1 MGLSIGVGRC
11 LLQPH
16 AKLFECFCSIST
28 ILSCTYFLVDL
39 KNLAIFSNIESPSMW
54 KGSQAGDNSIFFGCF
69 FCGIAQDRVIRLQR
83 FGKIDI
89 SFFAVGRVTASREVS
104 CFELSQIIAVL
115 TERLTLFRSATGKRL
130 GKPSDDHGFFTF
142 VIGKFVGLA
151 ITSF

>member
-1 MGLSIGVGRC
+1 
-11 LLQPH
+11 
-16 AKLFECFCSIST
+16 
-28 ILSCTYFLVDL
+28 
-39 KNLAIFSNIESPSMW
+39 MW
-54 KGSQAGDNSIFFGCF
+54 KRSQAGDNPIFFGCF
-69 FCGIAQDRVIRLQR
+69 FCGIAQDWVIRLQR

-115 TERLTLFRSATGKRL
+115 TERLTLFRSATGKCL

>member
-1 MGLSIGVGRC
+1 
-11 LLQPH
+11 
-16 AKLFECFCSIST
+16 
-28 ILSCTYFLVDL
+28 
-39 KNLAIFSNIESPSMW
+39 MW
-54 KGSQAGDNSIFFGCF
+54 KRSEAGDNPIFFGCF
-69 FCGIAQDRVIRLQR
+69 FCGITQDRVIRLQR

-89 SFFAVGRVTASREVS
+89 SFFAVGRVAASREVS

-130 GKPSDDHGFFTF
+130 GKPSDDHRFLTF